1 MADPFIAPPVDFGPA
16 ASFVAPPVAFGTHE
30 AHAGKSGCG
39 AGPGGFQPGN
49 MCGKGG
55 HGGSRAERHK
65 ARREHHAAIVA
76 KHPFLEGKA
85 IGSLMTSDLTTEQ
98 VHAIDR
104 TAHVVHERS
113 TVTARGPLVSVVK
126 TNPFHGILADERRFY
141 EVHTLAGDLQDSRAH
156 NDQGKA
162 IVAAD
167 RWHNRI
173 VKEIAR
179 DARRGGAKFGLTVA
193 GPAVEFAAKAAHRE
207 KLTGGR
213 WITIETADGGYRRLY
228 IKGGKGGHGGKVI
241 AGGGATPGHPK
252 TLGEVATGHR
262 EAGPA
267 KAAKEPPTHP
277 GDIRQR
283 LQDAPH
289 HAARAQIAGEFL
301 HKTQSE
307 KPTSVKA
314 HGMSEAEDLHSLEFE
329 GVTYH
334 FPKLKSESDFFHP
347 MVSTMAEL
355 GGRPPLPAALTKHT
369 SAVIFSEQANRHDA
383 HFERAY
389 EMPGLVSK
397 ATGGDGRIV
406 RYHGERLTVG
416 DMAHEMGHNLAK
428 GVYGS
433 LTPPMKSP
441 FGQAAL
447 SKSKEPPPTE
457 YAKVKFSEDFA
468 ESVDLY
474 VTRPD
479 HLKSIAPKR
488 HAAIRELLG
497 PGS

>member
-1 MADPFIAPPVDFGPA
+1 MP
-16 ASFVAPPVAFGTHE
+16 T
-30 AHAGKSGCG
+30 
-39 AGPGGFQPGN
+39 
-49 MCGKGG
+49 
-55 HGGSRAERHK
+55 
-65 ARREHHAAIVA
+65 
-76 KHPFLEGKA
+76 
-85 IGSLMTSDLTTEQ
+85 
-98 VHAIDR
+98 
-104 TAHVVHERS
+104 
-113 TVTARGPLVSVVK
+113 
-126 TNPFHGILADERRFY
+126 
-141 EVHTLAGDLQDSRAH
+141 
-156 NDQGKA
+156 
-162 IVAAD
+162 
-167 RWHNRI
+167 
-173 VKEIAR
+173 
-179 DARRGGAKFGLTVA
+179 
-193 GPAVEFAAKAAHRE
+193 AHRE

-213 WITIETADGGYRRLY
+213 WVTIETADGGWRRLY

-252 TLGEVATGHR
+252 TLGEVAAGGHAGVDQAKSVKAR
-262 EAGPA
+262 EVGEKSTPKESVSHAGDLR
-267 KAAKEPPTHP
+267 K
-277 GDIRQR
+277 Q
-283 LQDAPH
+283 LQEAPH

-307 KPTSVKA
+307 KPTAIKA

-334 FPKLKSESDFFHP
+334 FPKLRSESDFFHP